1 MNMSSITQTLRRLLF
16 SQNPINL
23 VVIGLLLSVV
33 VVLGLRGFGL
43 PSAEASQWQSAS
55 FVVPKALVEKA
66 IAQNSY
72 SSSTESPLDVSSV
85 KVMVLGQQTPLYVF
99 DFNTPKLC
107 GATGCLYAVYSQQG
121 EQQGEGYQSVLSLYL
136 NRDLPNSTPL
146 IALKDAVSGSKPCLV
161 INQRVPN
168 SNQLSSFLYCEEGNK
183 YQLVNESLS
192 S

>member
-1 MNMSSITQTLRRLLF
+1 MNMSSITHTFRRLLF
-16 SQNPINL
+16 SQNPIRL

-55 FVVPKALVEKA
+55 SVVPKALVEKA

-107 GATGCLYAVYSQQG
+107 GAAGCLYVVYSQQG
-121 EQQGEGYQSVLSLYL
+121 ESYQSVLSLYL
-136 NRDLPNSTPL
+136 NRDLPSSTPL

>member
-1 MNMSSITQTLRRLLF
+1 MNMFSITQTLRRLLLF
-16 SQNPINL
+16 RNPIGL
-23 VVIGLLLSVV
+23 VVIGFLLSIVIA
-33 VVLGLRGFGL
+33 LALRGFWST
-43 PSAEASQWQSAS
+43 SAEASQWQSAS
-55 FVVPKALVEKA
+55 SVVPKALIEQV

-85 KVMVLGQQTPLYVF
+85 KVMVLGEQTPLYVF

-107 GATGCLYAVYSQQG
+107 GAAGCLYVVYSQQG
-121 EQQGEGYQSVLSLYL
+121 ESYQSVLSLYL

-168 SNQLSSFLYCEEGNK
+168 SNQLSSFLYCEQGNQ
-183 YQLVNESLS
+183 YQLMNESLS
-192 S
+192 N